1 MSCIPEK
8 LIALKCLG
16 LKPGGLSMA
25 GMPFMIAGVAGGV
38 KMNYTRIFEALV
50 IAGVTGAISVYATTK
65 VLENDIEHIKQGHVY
80 IMQQVDQLRKDLYV
94 PRGSKMAL
102 DVDLT
107 MLTSVVGE

>member
-16 LKPGGLSMA
+16 VKLGGLSMA
-25 GMPFMIAGVAGGV
+25 GMPFMIAGVAGAGV

-107 MLTSVVGE
+107 MLTQVGE